1 MNWYVQC
8 TCIDVVEACL
18 RVRLRSTSLLVAS
31 FFDGNSAKPSLFYI
45 LYSRG
50 PRGTGLFTGKHKR
63 SVSPCPGM
71 LTLWS
76 NDTRE
81 LKSPMTRWLRAS
93 RFLGDFKLAMQ
104 GWGYSPQMDNIHSS
118 LTYATSMHGLFTI
131 TVTFITTE
139 EQISE
144 KVIYMHHKIVMMC
157 IKPIL
162 LLGVYYSCIDNRCTQ
177 SSSCSLLPW
186 RCGSTAIAGGNF
198 HSERTMAK
206 RKRVAPVAAY
216 DYSYI

>member
-1 MNWYVQC
+1 MLWKLVWEWDCDQLLSWLRLFSMETRPSLPC
-8 TCIDVVEACL
+8 SISCIRGAQEEPAFL
-18 RVRLRSTSLLVAS
+18 RANTSALFRRVRECWHSDLMTLVNWKVRWPGDCGLLDFLA
-31 FFDGNSAKPSLFYI
+31 I
-45 LYSRG
+45 L
-50 PRGTGLFTGKHKR
+50 
-63 SVSPCPGM
+63 
-71 LTLWS
+71 
-76 NDTRE
+76 N
-81 LKSPMTRWLRAS
+81 WLCRV
-93 RFLGDFKLAMQ
+93 GGIVPKWIIYTQD
-104 GWGYSPQMDNIHSS
+104 SS